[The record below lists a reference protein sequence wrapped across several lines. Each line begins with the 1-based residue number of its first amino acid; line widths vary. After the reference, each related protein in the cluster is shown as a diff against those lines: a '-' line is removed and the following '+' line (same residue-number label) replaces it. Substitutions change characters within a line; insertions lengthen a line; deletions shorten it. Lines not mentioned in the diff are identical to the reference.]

1 MDILND
7 IKDRSLDL
15 LDGIRDKIED
25 IGERLGFDMSG
36 FELEPQAIISGI
48 AIIIGLISILK
59 SIGSF
64 CGLTTLKNYVAEQNR
79 GRQTLETSLSA
90 SEEPDFS
97 EKSKDIFGREEIVL
111 QYSDISCIEEY
122 DSFTQ
127 LSTMIN
133 IDINSLNKYNNEYD
147 DNMFQE
153 VNSYIGLHET
163 AYGGA
168 MIIPAG
174 YNSGLYI
181 RMIAYQSENQFE
193 KDEDDMISNVTV
205 EIAETTVGSGYGNAK
220 TKKKT
225 TILKG
230 YDVRGFSTIEKGSI
244 MYARFGESQGGKID
258 TKYICTG
265 IEPGTYDTYTVT
277 DEETGE
283 TTTKINVYSS
293 SGQDIK
299 LNETD
304 GLIFYQIN
312 SQTGAVII
320 TYWNTEDSK
329 AAQDV
334 LADYEADRALY
345 SDDAYSPDAT
355 GTTSNDNTSST
366 STTTSSSESTT
377 NSETAC
383 DGTYDDEYE
392 AEDPGDTVPTYDD
405 TTTGSSE

>member
-1 MDILND
+1 MEILNE

-25 IGERLGFDMSG
+25 IGERFGLDMSD

-48 AIIIGLISILK
+48 AIIIGLFSIIK

-64 CGLTTLKNYVAEQNR
+64 CALSTLKTYVADQNR
-79 GRQTLETSLSA
+79 GRQTLEASLSA
-90 SEEPDFS
+90 NDEPDFS
-97 EKSKDIFGREEIVL
+97 EKSKDIFGREEIIL
-111 QYSDISCIEEY
+111 QYSEIASLEEY
-122 DSFTQ
+122 DSFTH

-153 VNSYIGLHET
+153 VNSYIGMHET

-174 YNSGLYI
+174 YSSGLYI

-193 KDEDDMISNVTV
+193 KDDDDMISNVTV

-244 MYARFGESQGGKID
+244 MYARFGESQGGKTD

-265 IEPGTYDTYTVT
+265 IEPGTYDTYTIT

-283 TTTKINVYSS
+283 TTTCVNVYSS
-293 SGQDIK
+293 SGQDIRS
-299 LNETD
+299 NETD

-334 LADYEADRALY
+334 LAGYEADKAIY
-345 SDDAYSPDAT
+345 EDDAYTPDAT
-355 GTTSNDNTSST
+355 GTTSNDNTSSA
-366 STTTSSSESTT
+366 SSSGSNTD
-377 NSETAC
+377 SETAC

-392 AEDPGDTVPTYDD
+392 AEDPGDKVPSYDD
-405 TTTGSSE
+405 TSTDKSE